1 MRTVDRRVGVAGGV
15 ALAMAAALV
24 VPGAGRAQAAG
35 TLDHVLVT
43 GQSLAE
49 GFTSGPALST
59 TQAYGNLMLQAEF
72 NGDTA
77 TFPAFVPLV
86 EGVYPYP
93 TETIASGLADSV
105 ASRNAGV
112 RMVVT
117 NNAKGSSTYAQ
128 LKRGTGPYQQGL
140 DMVAAA
146 SQLATGQGDRDIVR
160 AVAVIHGEDDGIV
173 GNQHYAADLVEWQ
186 HDYEADVQAITGQS
200 EPVLLM
206 TDQMGSFLDTSTIPM
221 QQWAAARDHPD
232 RIVLVGPKYFLDYG
246 VEDHLTNRAE
256 LILGEYY
263 AKAYERQVRQGQR
276 WTPFAPRR
284 LTLCDRVIT
293 ARFDVPAPPIRIDT
307 GAVVAAAHLGF
318 QFDDRTGESPGIA
331 GVQLADATTVTITL
345 DATPNPAAMRL
356 RYAATADGD
365 RTPDRRARGNLRDTD
380 TWTGVSGVARPNWL
394 VHFDEPV
401 VQSCAAADV
410 TTGVAP
416 VPANVP
422 TTGRR
427 GPIRL
432 WARLYAR
439 LVKLGLAF

>member
-1 MRTVDRRVGVAGGV
+1 MRTADRRVGAACGV
-15 ALAMAAALV
+15 ALAIAAALV
-24 VPGAGRAQAAG
+24 IPGADRAQAAG
-35 TLDHVLVT
+35 TLEHVLVT

-59 TQAYGNLMLQAEF
+59 TQPYGNLMLQTEF
-72 NGDTA
+72 DGDTA

-93 TETIASGLADSV
+93 TETIASGLANSV
-105 ASRNAGV
+105 ARRNPGV

-140 DMVAAA
+140 AMVTAA
-146 SQLATGQGDRDIVR
+146 SQLAAAQGDRDVVR
-160 AVAVIHGEDDGIV
+160 AVAVIHGEDDGIL

-186 HDYEADVQAITGQS
+186 RDYQSDIQAANGQS
-200 EPVLLM
+200 EPVVLM
-206 TDQMGSFLDTSTIPM
+206 TDQMGSYLDTSTIPM
-221 QQWAAARDHPD
+221 QQWAAARDNPD
-232 RIVLVGPKYFLDYG
+232 RIALVGPKYFLDYG
-246 VEDHLTNRAE
+246 VEDHLTNQAE
-256 LILGEYY
+256 RTLGEYY
-263 AKAYERQVRQGQR
+263 AKAYERIRQGQR
-276 WTPFAPRR
+276 WTPFSPRR

-293 ARFDVPAPPIRIDT
+293 ARFDVPAPPIQIDT
-307 GAVVAAAHLGF
+307 SAVVAAAHLGF
-318 QFDDRTGESPGIA
+318 EFDDLTGDSPGIA
-331 GVQLADATTVTITL
+331 SVQVADATTVTITL
-345 DATPNPAAMRL
+345 DATPNPAAMHL
-356 RYAATADGD
+356 RYAATAAGD
-365 RTPDRRARGNLRDTD
+365 RTPDRRARGNLRDSD
-380 TWTGVSGVARPNWL
+380 TWTGVSGVARPDWL